1 MLAKEINFFKSH
13 PLPMRVLLLTNLIYA
28 LVLPIIELL
37 LVLISCEKVMTS
49 VWLSSFNFHCI

>member
-28 LVLPIIELL
+28 LVLPIIELIYWCL
-37 LVLISCEKVMTS
+37 Y
-49 VWLSSFNFHCI
+49 HA